1 VSDGPE
7 PTPERL
13 SKHAIPATYRR
24 APRTERFILSGAS
37 IGAFVGVVLGVIL
50 PAGTSI
56 GRGSAA
62 VMLGLAGALAG
73 GLITGAQAAYIEYT
87 SGRSADRQR
96 AQLLSDA
103 DAGATTDADAAV
115 TTDTDA
121 AATTDADPASPYQP
135 GDNNDDGTPDG
146 AR

>member
-1 VSDGPE
+1 MSDGPE

-24 APRTERFILSGAS
+24 APRTERFILSGIG
-37 IGAFVGVVLGVIL
+37 IGALVGVILGFVL

-56 GRGSAA
+56 GRGTAA
-62 VMLGLAGALAG
+62 VLVGLAGALAG
-73 GLITGAQAAYIEYT
+73 GLVTGAQAAFIEYT

-96 AQLLSDA
+96 AQLLAEADA
-103 DAGATTDADAAV
+103 DAD
-115 TTDTDA
+115 
-121 AATTDADPASPYQP
+121 SPYKP
-135 GDNNDDGTPDG
+135 RDNDQDGSADG

>member
-1 VSDGPE
+1 MSGTMIDTNAAAVSDGPE

-24 APRTERFILSGAS
+24 APRTERFILSGIG
-37 IGAFVGVVLGVIL
+37 IGALVGVILGFVL

-56 GRGSAA
+56 GRGTAA
-62 VMLGLAGALAG
+62 VLLGLAGALAG
-73 GLITGAQAAYIEYT
+73 GLVTGAQAAFIEYT

-96 AQLLSDA
+96 AQLLADA
-103 DAGATTDADAAV
+103 DAD
-115 TTDTDA
+115 
-121 AATTDADPASPYQP
+121 SPYKRR
-135 GDNNDDGTPDG
+135 DNDQDGSADG